1 MYNGTVVCV
10 AVETSASQSWQGNQ
24 TKATSTT
31 VKLHII
37 TLGILLSSLS
47 QSYCQPSQLQLQM
60 TCDDSSEVASKK
72 TIKTPTSP
80 VGHPLPKQSL
90 ELGKATKIVERK
102 VYLVLHEK

>member
-1 MYNGTVVCV
+1 
-10 AVETSASQSWQGNQ
+10 
-24 TKATSTT
+24 
-31 VKLHII
+31 
-37 TLGILLSSLS
+37 
-47 QSYCQPSQLQLQM
+47 M